1 MSSRKACLDALKLL
15 AGIPATSTL
24 NAHKEALLSQMSEV
38 LGGVNVKAFKL
49 KPFIKRLEALEQPET
64 DAIDAELMNVCQWFV
79 VSAMTD
85 FSASGDTNELVAVE
99 ETLKKPLACLNAAG
113 VEFGQQVYT
122 LFRESLPK
130 KVQTGLD
137 EIDMALAKLDAL
149 DEILDFLDKP
159 KPVSRPKPNLPE
171 SPKIPEPV
179 ADMEKIFAAL
189 ASKPAPEPRTL
200 PTVPRAAALRTQEA
214 PLVTG

>member
-1 MSSRKACLDALKLL
+1 MSTRKACLDALKLL

-49 KPFIKRLEALEQPET
+49 KPFIKKMEALSKPET
-64 DAIDAELMNVCQWFV
+64 DAIDEELMNVCQWFV

-85 FSASGDTNELVAVE
+85 FAASGDTNELVAVE
-99 ETLKKPLACLNAAG
+99 ETLKKPLACLNPDG
-113 VEFGQQVYT
+113 IEFGQQVYT

-137 EIDMALAKLDAL
+137 EIDAALAKLDAL
-149 DEILDFLDKP
+149 DAVLDFLDKP
-159 KPVSRPKPNLPE
+159 KPVSRPGPNLPE
-171 SPKIPEPV
+171 PPKMPDEVP
-179 ADMEKIFAAL
+179 DMEQIFASLKKQDTPAL
-189 ASKPAPEPRTL
+189 PAL
-200 PTVPRAAALRTQEA
+200 PALPAVPRAAALRT
-214 PLVTG
+214 G